1 MTKRI
6 GLIGGSI
13 QSSSAFFEGASSC
26 TAETAWGKPSSDL
39 SILRLKDSDLE
50 IVHVARHG
58 KGHTIPPHAVNH
70 RANIQALKDAGC
82 SAVLVTTA
90 CGSLREEL
98 SPGTMVVPDQFID
111 FTRRTST
118 FFDSFA
124 ENDARHTVMADPFDA
139 ELRTILLESAAEC
152 GDFAHDGGTVI
163 SIAGPRFSTRAE
175 SRLFRMWGADI
186 INMTV
191 APECVLANEL
201 GLPYAALA
209 LVTDYDCW
217 STDHPPLD
225 FEGISRMMAER
236 GCAVEKV
243 LVRAFGRLA

>member
-13 QSSSAFFEGASSC
+13 QSSSAFFENASSVDAS
-26 TAETAWGKPSSDL
+26 TIWGRPSSAL
-39 SILRLKDSDLE
+39 SVFRLKDSDVE

-70 RANIQALKDAGC
+70 RANIQALKDMGC
-82 SAVLVTTA
+82 SAILVTTA

-98 SPGTMVVPDQFID
+98 APGTMVVPDQFID

-118 FFDSFA
+118 FFDSF
-124 ENDARHTVMADPFDA
+124 EEGVTHTVMADPFDA
-139 ELRTILLESAAEC
+139 HLRGLLLEGAAAC
-152 GDFAHDGGTVI
+152 SDSAHDGGTVI

-201 GLPYAALA
+201 GIPYAALA

-217 STDHPPLD
+217 STEHPPLD
-225 FEGISRMMAER
+225 FEGICHMMSVR
-236 GCAVEKV
+236 GSVVEKV
-243 LVRAFGRLA
+243 LEHAISRLA

>member
-13 QSSSAFFEGASSC
+13 QSSSAFFENASSHNAS
-26 TAETAWGKPSSDL
+26 TVWGEPSSAL
-39 SILRLKDSDLE
+39 SVFCLKDSDVE
-50 IVHVARHG
+50 IVHLARHG
-58 KGHTIPPHAVNH
+58 KGHTVPPHAVNH
-70 RANIQALKDAGC
+70 RANIQALKDMGC
-82 SAVLVTTA
+82 SAILVTTA

-124 ENDARHTVMADPFDA
+124 ENDVRHTVMADPFDA
-139 ELRTILLESAAEC
+139 QLRTILLESAAAC
-152 GDFAHDGGTVI
+152 GDYAHDGGTVI

-191 APECVLANEL
+191 APECVLANEA
-201 GLPYAALA
+201 GIPYAALG

-217 STDHPPLD
+217 STEHPPLD
-225 FEGISRMMAER
+225 FEGICRMMAVR
-236 GCAVEKV
+236 GSIVEKV
-243 LVRAFGRLA
+243 LVHAISRLA